1 LSSSL
6 SQIWSLLHGLYHR
19 QWTPAT
25 TQHFRYEVR

>member
-6 SQIWSLLHGLYHR
+6 SQIWFLLHDPYHH

-25 TQHFRYEVR
+25 TQHFRYEVQ